1 MERSHLNYE
10 ARPSLIDK
18 LWRGNSNGKEYANVC
33 HPHFSIHY
41 GLFNLLSICGQS
53 LACPDSERGNN
64 ASWSRNTG
72 PDPDRRHRV
81 IVSRVFS
88 YLVFVPRPVFA
99 VRASAIKF
107 NLMQAQTKEP
117 LHTEPT

>member
-1 MERSHLNYE
+1 
-10 ARPSLIDK
+10 

-64 ASWSRNTG
+64 ASWSRNTD
-72 PDPDRRHRV
+72 PDPDRRHRHPRRRWPVGGGAADAADVAASVASGAWTTV
-81 IVSRVFS
+81 IG
-88 YLVFVPRPVFA
+88 A
-99 VRASAIKF
+99 VARC
-107 NLMQAQTKEP
+107 
-117 LHTEPT
+117 